1 MKVQKFPSRKEL
13 LKRLQEESFKRVT
26 LSFYRYVIIDEPET
40 LRNELLKKWNELNI
54 FGRIYLAREGVNAQM
69 SIPETNLEKFT
80 EQLYSDKRFK
90 DVPFKIAVEDNGKS
104 FYKLIIKTR
113 NKIVA
118 DGLKD
123 DAFDVTNV
131 GKHLTAEE
139 WKAEMQKKDTI
150 VVDMRNFYE
159 SEVGK
164 FENAICP
171 DAHSFR
177 EELPM
182 VKEILEEKKDQ
193 KILLY
198 CTGGI
203 RCEKASAFLKHHGFK
218 DVNQLH
224 GGIIEYARQ
233 VKAKGLES
241 KFKGKN
247 FVFDER
253 MGERITDE
261 IISRCYQ
268 CGTLC
273 DSHYNCGNDG
283 CHLLFIQCETC
294 REKFEKC
301 CSVECQKIIHLP
313 IEEQKKIQRETAKNV
328 PASIFS
334 SRKGERLKA
343 WLNPFLKV
351 MNPLKVLA
359 DP

>member
-1 MKVQKFPSRKEL
+1 MKKNPPKFPSRSEM
-13 LKRLQEESFKRVT
+13 LKRLQEETFKRIT
-26 LSFYRYVIIDEPET
+26 LSFYRYVIIEDPQGLRDE
-40 LRNELLKKWNELNI
+40 LFSKWSELNVL
-54 FGRIYLAREGVNAQM
+54 GRIYIAHEGINAQM
-69 SIPETNLEKFT
+69 SVPEANFDAFT
-80 EQLYSDKRFK
+80 KQLYSDKRFK

-104 FYKLIIKTR
+104 FYKLIVRTR

-131 GKHLTAEE
+131 GKHLSAEE
-139 WKAEMQKKDTI
+139 WNEAMQKQNPI

-159 SEVGK
+159 SEVGR

-171 DAHSFR
+171 EAHSFR
-177 EELPM
+177 QELPM
-182 VKEILEEKKDQ
+182 VKDILKGKEDE

-233 VKAKGLES
+233 AKAKGLES

-253 MGERITDE
+253 MGERITDDV
-261 IISRCYQ
+261 ISKCYQ
-268 CGTLC
+268 CGTLS
-273 DSHYNCGNDG
+273 DSHYNCANDA
-283 CHLLFIQCETC
+283 CHLLFIQCDSC
-294 REKFEKC
+294 RQKFEAC
-301 CSVECQKIIHLP
+301 CSVECQHISHLP
-313 IEEQKKIQRETAKNV
+313 KEERLKIQRETAKDV
-328 PASIFS
+328 PAAVFS
-334 SRKGERLKA
+334 SRKRAK
-343 WLNPFLKV
+343 KI
-351 MNPLKVLA
+351 
-359 DP
+359 

>member
-13 LKRLQEESFKRVT
+13 LNRLHEEPFKRIT
-26 LSFYRYVIIDEPET
+26 LSFYRYVIIDEPEN
-40 LRNELLKKWNELNI
+40 LRNELFRKWSELNI
-54 FGRIYLAREGVNAQM
+54 FGRIYLAREGINAQM
-69 SIPETNLEKFT
+69 NIPETNFEKFQT
-80 EQLYSDKRFK
+80 QLYSDKRFK

-123 DAFDVTNV
+123 DSFDVTNV
-131 GKHLTAEE
+131 GKHLSAKE
-139 WKAEMQKKDTI
+139 WNKEMQKKNTI

-171 DAHSFR
+171 EAHSFR
-177 EELPM
+177 QELPM
-182 VKEILEEKKDQ
+182 VKEILQGKENE

-233 VKAKGLES
+233 VKLKGLES

-261 IISRCYQ
+261 VISKCHQ
-268 CGTLC
+268 CGNLC
-273 DSHYNCGNDG
+273 DSHYNCANDG

-294 REKFEKC
+294 KEKYEGC

-313 IEEQKKIQRETAKNV
+313 IEEQKKIQRETAKDV
-328 PASIFS
+328 PSSVFS
-334 SRKGERLKA
+334 SRKRVKSS
-343 WLNPFLKV
+343 FLKR
-351 MNPLKVLA
+351 
-359 DP
+359 

>member
-1 MKVQKFPSRKEL
+1 VR
-13 LKRLQEESFKRVT
+13 
-26 LSFYRYVIIDEPET
+26 
-40 LRNELLKKWNELNI
+40 
-54 FGRIYLAREGVNAQM
+54 
-69 SIPETNLEKFT
+69 
-80 EQLYSDKRFK
+80 
-90 DVPFKIAVEDNGKS
+90 
-104 FYKLIIKTR
+104 
-113 NKIVA
+113 
-118 DGLKD
+118 
-123 DAFDVTNV
+123 
-131 GKHLTAEE
+131 KHLSAKE
-139 WKAEMQKKDTI
+139 WNKEMQKKNTI

-171 DAHSFR
+171 EAHSFR
-177 EELPM
+177 QELPM
-182 VKEILEEKKDQ
+182 VKEILQGKENE

-233 VKAKGLES
+233 VKLKGLES

-261 IISRCYQ
+261 VISKCHQ
-268 CGTLC
+268 CGNLC
-273 DSHYNCGNDG
+273 DSHYNCANDG

-294 REKFEKC
+294 KEKYEGC

-313 IEEQKKIQRETAKNV
+313 IEEQKKIQRETAKDV
-328 PASIFS
+328 PSSVFS
-334 SRKGERLKA
+334 SRKRVKSS
-343 WLNPFLKV
+343 FLKR
-351 MNPLKVLA
+351 
-359 DP
+359 

>member
-1 MKVQKFPSRKEL
+1 LRDEL
-13 LKRLQEESFKRVT
+13 LR
-26 LSFYRYVIIDEPET
+26 
-40 LRNELLKKWNELNI
+40 KWSELNI
-54 FGRIYLAREGVNAQM
+54 FGRIYIAHEGINAQM

-80 EQLYSDKRFK
+80 KEFYSDKRFK

-104 FYKLIIKTR
+104 FYKLTIKTR

-118 DGLKD
+118 DGLQD

-131 GKHLTAEE
+131 GTHLSAEE
-139 WKAEMQKKDTI
+139 WNEAMRKKNTI
-150 VVDMRNFYE
+150 VVDVRNFYE
-159 SEVGK
+159 SEVGR

-171 DAHSFR
+171 EAHSFR
-177 EELPM
+177 QELPM
-182 VKEILEEKKDQ
+182 VKEILKGKEDE

-233 VKAKGLES
+233 IKAKGLES

-253 MGERITDE
+253 MGERITVD
-261 IISRCYQ
+261 IISKCYQ

-273 DSHYNCGNDG
+273 DSHYNCANDA
-283 CHLLFIQCETC
+283 CHLLFIQCDPC
-294 REKFEKC
+294 RKKFEAC
-301 CSVECQKIIHLP
+301 CSVECQTIFHLP
-313 IEEQKKIQRETAKNV
+313 KEERLKFQRETAKDV
-328 PASIFS
+328 PVAVFR
-334 SRKGERLKA
+334 SRKRAK
-343 WLNPFLKV
+343 
-351 MNPLKVLA
+351 KVL
-359 DP
+359 